1 MCSVE
6 VIRLKWDWDIQL
18 SGHGYNYREDTSHST
33 GLTSSLPV
41 FVNNQPLQRL
51 FLYTSA
57 LYGIILKML

>member
-18 SGHGYNYREDTSHST
+18 SGNSYTSREDTSHST
-33 GLTSSLPV
+33 GLTPSLPV

-51 FLYTSA
+51 FYILQLCMVLY
-57 LYGIILKML
+57 